1 MEKNRP
7 NWTKNRHSQIHKI
20 DIIGQYVRKWT
31 QLGNLD
37 IRLGKIEQNDKA
49 RKNTYVEARCT
60 ETLALLKKATFFPKL
75 IFIHRRKK
83 AKEIM

>member
-1 MEKNRP
+1 MSE
-7 NWTKNRHSQIHKI
+7 
-20 DIIGQYVRKWT
+20 KWT

-75 IFIHRRKK
+75 IFIHRRKSQGNNVMVVQMCDFMNSQETRIAYLK
-83 AKEIM
+83 WRS